1 MPEVSTSPATAVL
14 MTRLS
19 RRVYRVAREDR
30 IGMSMKVFSTLNAV
44 RDHDGISQQALGE
57 LMGVDANMLVLLL
70 NQAEDAGFARRV
82 RDPKD
87 RRRHIVELTDEGR
100 IALERAEAGVEEVDD
115 EILSALDADER
126 IQLRALLVKALTADG
141 DDAT

>member
-1 MPEVSTSPATAVL
+1 MSEVSTSSTATAVL
-14 MTRLS
+14 VSRLS

-30 IGMSMKVFSTLNAV
+30 LGMSMKVFSTLNFV
-44 RDHDGISQQALGE
+44 RDNDGVGQQQLGE

-100 IALERAEAGVEEVDD
+100 VALERAEEGVQEVEG
-115 EILSALDADER
+115 EILSALDPAER
-126 IQLRALLVKALTADG
+126 EQLRALLVKALTADG
-141 DDAT
+141 DDA

>member
-1 MPEVSTSPATAVL
+1 MSELSTSTATAVL
-14 MTRLS
+14 VSRLS
-19 RRVYRVAREDR
+19 RRVFRVAREER
-30 IGMSMKVFSTLNAV
+30 IGMSMKVFSTLNVV
-44 RDHDGISQQALGE
+44 RDHDGIAQQTLGE
-57 LMGVDANMLVLLL
+57 ILGTDANMLVLLL

>member
-1 MPEVSTSPATAVL
+1 MSEVSTSPATAVL
-14 MTRLS
+14 VTRLS
-19 RRVYRVAREDR
+19 RRVYRVAREER
-30 IGMSMKVFSTLNAV
+30 VGMTMKVFSTLNFV
-44 RDHDGISQQALGE
+44 RDHDGIPQQQLGE

-100 IALERAEAGVEEVDD
+100 AALERAEEGVREVEG
-115 EILSALDADER
+115 EILSALEPDER
-126 IQLRALLVKALTADG
+126 EQLRALLVKALTADG
-141 DDAT
+141 DDA

>member
-1 MPEVSTSPATAVL
+1 MSEVSTSPATAVL

-30 IGMSMKVFSTLNAV
+30 IGMSMKVFSTLSVV
-44 RDHDGISQQALGE
+44 RDHGGIAQQTLGE
-57 LMGVDANMLVLLL
+57 ILGTDANMLVLLL

-100 IALERAEAGVEEVDD
+100 IALVRAEAGVEEVDD